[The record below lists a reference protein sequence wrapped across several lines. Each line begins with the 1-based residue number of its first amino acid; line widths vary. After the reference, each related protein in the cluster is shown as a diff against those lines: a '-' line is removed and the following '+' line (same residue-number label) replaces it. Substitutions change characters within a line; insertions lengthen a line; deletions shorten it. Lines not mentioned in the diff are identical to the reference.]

1 MPTMADAKR
10 LLRSRNVRTLAAAR
24 LVSNFGNGIA
34 PIALAF
40 GVLGLPGA
48 TPTSL
53 SIVMFCSMAPIV
65 AFMLVG
71 GVVADRF
78 PRALLIG
85 VTDML
90 LSAFVITNGVMLLTG
105 TATVA
110 SISVIAFLSGI
121 LNAMW
126 WPAMGGLMP
135 ELVEGKDLQ
144 QANSIIGMA
153 TNAAS
158 IVGTVTGGLLVAA
171 IGAGPAIVVD
181 GLTFLVAGIL
191 VFTLRGTGT
200 RRETGEHAP
209 SVLDDLVHGWREFV
223 RLKWVVA
230 VVAGY
235 SILAMVF
242 ESLVAVLGPV
252 RAKEALGGPRPWSY
266 ILAAWS
272 AGMMVG
278 VVAMLRVRLKR
289 PLLTAMMWQLGM
301 VSWFFALGFTTNLWI
316 LMAAAFACGIGFD
329 VMMVTWQTAL
339 QQNVPQEALSRVS
352 SYDAFGSLLFAPLGL
367 LIAGPLSQRIG
378 TPETARLFGVVS
390 LVVLALIIAVK
401 DVRDLPPLRAT
412 DD

>member
-10 LLRSRNVRTLAAAR
+10 LLSSRNVRTLAAAR

-110 SISVIAFLSGI
+110 SISVIAFLGGT

-135 ELVEGKDLQ
+135 ELVDGKDLQ

-158 IVGTVTGGLLVAA
+158 IVGTVAGGLLVAA

-191 VFTLRGTGT
+191 VFTLRGTGK

-301 VSWFFALGFTTNLWI
+301 VSWFFALGFTTNVWI

-390 LVVLALIIAVK
+390 LVVLALIISVK